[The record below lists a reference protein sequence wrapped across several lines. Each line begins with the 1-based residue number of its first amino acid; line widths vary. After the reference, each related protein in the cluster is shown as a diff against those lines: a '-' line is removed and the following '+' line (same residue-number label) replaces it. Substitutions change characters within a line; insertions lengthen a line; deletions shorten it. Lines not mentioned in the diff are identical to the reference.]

1 MMHLRQILHKSW
13 QASLTQLLPCSCAL
27 CHAQNPD
34 VICEQCLITY
44 FPRDICRCEQCG
56 LSMPPGANTPRCGD
70 CLQNP
75 PAFDSTIVACDYE
88 APQDRLVL
96 SLKFGHHL
104 ALAPVF
110 AAMLRDAILRQSRQ
124 ELPDWLCVVPLSQN
138 RLTERGFNQALEIAR
153 PLAQHLGI
161 PLQPQA
167 LHKTRETAK
176 QSSLAPDARMRNV
189 KNAFIPDD
197 HLLQAIKGRH
207 IGIVD
212 DVITTGMTLHE
223 IATMLKRFGARKVS
237 NYVFARTPHHTY

>member
-1 MMHLRQILHKSW
+1 MMHLRQIWHKSW
-13 QASLTQLLPCSCAL
+13 RASLTQLLPCSCAL

-34 VICEQCLITY
+34 VICATCLTTY
-44 FPRDICRCEQCG
+44 FSVDVCRCQQCG
-56 LSMPPGANTPRCGD
+56 LSMPPAANTPRCGD

-75 PAFDSTIVACDYE
+75 PAFDNTIVACDYE

-110 AAMLRDAILRQSRQ
+110 ATMLRDAILHQKQ
-124 ELPDWLCVVPLSQN
+124 QDLPDFLCVVPLSQK

-153 PLAQHLGI
+153 PLAQQLGI

-176 QSSLAPDARMRNV
+176 QSSLAPEARMRNV
-189 KNAFIPDD
+189 KNAFIPDEQ
-197 HLLQAIKGRH
+197 LLQTIKGRH

-237 NYVFARTPHHTY
+237 NYVFARTPHHIY

>member
-1 MMHLRQILHKSW
+1 MMYLQQIWRKSW
-13 QASLTQLLPCSCAL
+13 QASLAQLLPCSCAL
-27 CHAQNPD
+27 CHAQNRD
-34 VICEQCLITY
+34 VICEQCLTSY
-44 FPRDICRCEQCG
+44 FPRDLCRCEQCG
-56 LSMPPGANTPRCGD
+56 LVMPPGANTPRCGD

-75 PAFDSTIVACDYE
+75 PAFDNTIVACDYE

-110 AAMLRDAILRQSRQ
+110 AAMLRDAILHQQHQ
-124 ELPDWLCVVPLSQN
+124 ELPDWLCVVPLSHN

-153 PLAQHLGI
+153 PLALHLGI
-161 PLQPQA
+161 PLHPQA
-167 LHKTRETAK
+167 LRKTRETAK

-189 KNAFIPDD
+189 KNAFVPDD
-197 HLLQAIKGRH
+197 QLLQTIKGRH

-237 NYVFARTPHHTY
+237 NYVFARTPHHIY